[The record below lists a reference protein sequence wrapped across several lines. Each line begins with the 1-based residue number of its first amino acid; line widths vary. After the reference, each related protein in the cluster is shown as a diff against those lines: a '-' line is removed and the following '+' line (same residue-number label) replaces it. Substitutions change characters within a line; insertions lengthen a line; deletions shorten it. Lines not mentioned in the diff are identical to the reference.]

1 MITETVKITSN
12 GKITIPKAIR
22 KRLKSSTV
30 FFEVVNDNIVIRPV
44 KDAAGSLSSYSKD
57 ADPSLSIKSM
67 KEKAW
72 EESVYEKT
80 GKQSL

>member
-1 MITETVKITSN
+1 MITETVKITSK
-12 GKITIPKAIR
+12 GEITIPKAIR

-44 KDAAGSLSSYSKD
+44 KDAAGSLISYSEN
-57 ADPSLSIKSM
+57 ADHSLSIKSM

-72 EESVYEKT
+72 EEGIYEKNR
-80 GKQSL
+80 

>member
-1 MITETVKITSN
+1 MMTETVKITGN

-44 KDAAGSLSSYSKD
+44 KDAAGSLISYSEN
-57 ADPSLSIKSM
+57 ADNSLTIKSM

-80 GKQSL
+80 GKKSL